1 MNQVIELLK
10 TLPTTVVS
18 DALGGLYHLDPAI
31 KPLKEEWKV
40 AGKVRTVKLRA
51 ADNKLLLQAM
61 REAEDGEVLVI
72 DARGY
77 TYNAI
82 VGDFMVELAKLLG
95 IAGLVIDGA
104 VRDVQGI
111 KKIDLPVFCR
121 SVTVA
126 ASDKS
131 GSGEVDVPISCAG
144 ASVKPGDLIVGDAD
158 GVVVIP
164 QEKAETVVAKAQEKV
179 QKDLEREAKVL
190 ASREAAMAYL
200 DKALGK
206 Q

>member
-1 MNQVIELLK
+1 MMIDVIEKLRK
-10 TLPTTVVS
+10 LPTTAIS
-18 DALGGLYHLDPAI
+18 DALGGLYHLDQAI

-40 AGKVRTVKLRA
+40 AGKACTVKLRA
-51 ADNKLLLQAM
+51 ADNKMLLQAM
-61 REAEDGEVLVI
+61 REAEEGDVLVI

-82 VGDFMVELAKLLG
+82 CGDFMVELAKVLG

-111 KKIDLPVFCR
+111 KAVDLPVFCR
-121 SVTVA
+121 GITVA
-126 ASDKS
+126 ASDKA
-131 GSGEVDVPISCAG
+131 GSGEVNVPISCAG
-144 ASVKPGDLIVGDAD
+144 AAVHPGDLIVGDAD

-164 QEKAETVVAKAQEKV
+164 QEKVEAVLAKAQEKV

-190 ASREAAMAYL
+190 ASREAAIAYL
-200 DKALGK
+200 DKALGS
-206 Q
+206 